1 MQVLQLPVYVTVS
14 IVLWCV
20 MAKGRAAPTPGVAA
34 ASGEE
39 GDWISQE
46 IAADRSGE
54 TVREGRFLK
63 EFFVK
68 PAIPVAPAYYYKPY
82 YYRWVAVNS

>member
-20 MAKGRAAPTPGVAA
+20 IAKGRAAPAPGVAP

-46 IAADRSGE
+46 IAPDRSGE

-63 EFFVK
+63 ELVVN
-68 PAIPVAPAYYYKPY
+68 PAISVAPAYYYKPY
-82 YYRWVAVNS
+82 YYRWVGVNS